1 MKFRS
6 LKTKITIALGAVFAT
21 ALVAVALVNYNSV
34 ASAESSGN
42 TGYSQSYRNQ
52 LVFSPEEG
60 WNNDPNGLL
69 YVPDAD
75 GGTYHMYYQYNWDK
89 FAGGGVGATENVWG
103 HMSWGHAVSNDLV
116 HWDEQPVAIPEN
128 SVSDDGK
135 TYGMM
140 FSGSAV
146 FDENNTSG
154 FFETDLSTGKVVSGH
169 GIVAVLTQPCEAEGG
184 QRQILAYSL
193 DNGQSFNIYGEILGA
208 KDDGGVGDGEFRD
221 PKVFWSERHGKWLMA
236 VGGGSVRMYAS
247 ENLKDWTYIGQTGY
261 WGECPDISRFTVGGE
276 EKYVLII
283 SPEDKAKSH
292 EYNRTTRAETYYPA
306 EYYVVGELDKN
317 GLFVSDDSI
326 KRLSEGIDCYAFQ
339 SFNNSP
345 DGKVYGVSWSA
356 SWKTVGEY
364 ERFRKSYNGGMT
376 AVCEL
381 QLVENSDG
389 YEILRTPVGGYEK
402 LRKDEKNYKGTL
414 EAGKNAFKDINV
426 READLLIEL
435 DFSGSNATFAELNLR
450 ASSEEK
456 IIIRYDL
463 NTQTLT
469 LDRSQSSLLAA
480 ETPLYMGVYRKNVPL
495 SDGKLSLRILLD
507 RAFISVF
514 ANGGRASYFS
524 AVFPSAISD
533 GMKLFS
539 DGNISVDAHIYAVY
553 GVFGEIS
560 ANDELVLSTNKI
572 DTVLG
577 AVNAVSATSFADGF
591 TPEQV
596 MVSVVEGDANVK
608 VENLNGIIY
617 IAPQQKGYAKI
628 EVKYNGE
635 SNFIDVY
642 IYGNGFV
649 SDVSYVS
656 RLGGFSFVCDEGLR
670 FSSLGDAF
678 LFGDVYGND
687 FTYSACFTP
696 LKEDAQACGMVFG
709 LSENLTDYWVVSAD
723 LKFGKVKLWRSGV
736 GDLKVANY
744 GFSANKEI
752 EITVTV
758 SGKTVTAFIDG
769 RLVLS
774 HEIYDYKGGNVG
786 LNVYNAEMN
795 INRVTFEKDSA
806 FIGNDEVIKV
816 VNVTDGSFR
825 LSDENFTF
833 ENGYLNISEKY
844 LSTLEADTEYTFR
857 VVTTQNDLNVTIK
870 TSFVSAEILSQK
882 TEYERG
888 EDLIF
893 TVTDGVEINKL
904 EIDGVS
910 TEFICQG
917 NVITVS
923 VENIKNLVSGE
934 HSVKVYTSKG
944 RPSFKFSLAG
954 LEDYREE
961 EIIPISH
968 VFFYIDIAIFSAAI
982 VAYITVT
989 IVKKCKKRKG

>member
-21 ALVAVALVNYNSV
+21 ALVAVALVNFNFV
-34 ASAESSGN
+34 ASAESGGN

-116 HWDEQPVAIPEN
+116 HWDEQPVAITEN
-128 SVSDDGK
+128 SVGDDGK

-236 VGGGSVRMYAS
+236 VGGGSVRMYSS

-480 ETPLYMGVYRKNVPL
+480 ETPLYMGC
-495 SDGKLSLRILLD
+495 LL
-507 RAFISVF
+507 
-514 ANGGRASYFS
+514 
-524 AVFPSAISD
+524 
-533 GMKLFS
+533 
-539 DGNISVDAHIYAVY
+539 
-553 GVFGEIS
+553 
-560 ANDELVLSTNKI
+560 
-572 DTVLG
+572 
-577 AVNAVSATSFADGF
+577 
-591 TPEQV
+591 
-596 MVSVVEGDANVK
+596 
-608 VENLNGIIY
+608 
-617 IAPQQKGYAKI
+617 
-628 EVKYNGE
+628 
-635 SNFIDVY
+635 
-642 IYGNGFV
+642 
-649 SDVSYVS
+649 
-656 RLGGFSFVCDEGLR
+656 
-670 FSSLGDAF
+670 
-678 LFGDVYGND
+678 
-687 FTYSACFTP
+687 
-696 LKEDAQACGMVFG
+696 
-709 LSENLTDYWVVSAD
+709 
-723 LKFGKVKLWRSGV
+723 
-736 GDLKVANY
+736 
-744 GFSANKEI
+744 
-752 EITVTV
+752 
-758 SGKTVTAFIDG
+758 
-769 RLVLS
+769 
-774 HEIYDYKGGNVG
+774 
-786 LNVYNAEMN
+786 
-795 INRVTFEKDSA
+795 
-806 FIGNDEVIKV
+806 
-816 VNVTDGSFR
+816 
-825 LSDENFTF
+825 
-833 ENGYLNISEKY
+833 
-844 LSTLEADTEYTFR
+844 
-857 VVTTQNDLNVTIK
+857 
-870 TSFVSAEILSQK
+870 
-882 TEYERG
+882 
-888 EDLIF
+888 
-893 TVTDGVEINKL
+893 
-904 EIDGVS
+904 
-910 TEFICQG
+910 
-917 NVITVS
+917 
-923 VENIKNLVSGE
+923 
-934 HSVKVYTSKG
+934 YTS
-944 RPSFKFSLAG
+944 PSPR
-954 LEDYREE
+954 DTR
-961 EIIPISH
+961 
-968 VFFYIDIAIFSAAI
+968 
-982 VAYITVT
+982 
-989 IVKKCKKRKG
+989 